1 MGLKGEGAAEKE
13 KESLV
18 LLGRG
23 MVWAKGE
30 EKNVRLAEQCKIL
43 PSCTSVFLLHICSP
57 PAAITFHLISQLKS
71 PPWTP
76 LCLLEAFSLQ
86 DLKGA
91 ASLTS
96 SQFHFFLFP
105 WPPLAISERD
115 YQKGLPRPSSL
126 SNPFP
131 NALPG
136 RPFQKQIWFYHSFPN
151 HLSWAPDHLQLGSP
165 TPGLQTFLC
174 ITAWVLPPCQISS
187 NIRFSKEH
195 EPYCGELRMWGIQA
209 AFLWE
214 SS

>member
-1 MGLKGEGAAEKE
+1 MQN
-13 KESLV
+13 SP
-18 LLGRG
+18 LLY
-23 MVWAKGE
+23 
-30 EKNVRLAEQCKIL
+30 
-43 PSCTSVFLLHICSP
+43 ICSP
-57 PAAITFHLISQLKS
+57 PAAITFHLTSQLKS

-96 SQFHFFLFP
+96 SQFHFSLFP
-105 WPPLAISERD
+105 WPPLAISEPD

-174 ITAWVLPPCQISS
+174 ITAWVLPPVRSAATLDSQRSMNPIVVNCACEGSRLHSS
-187 NIRFSKEH
+187 YENHPNYHPPPHPWKTCLPRNQSLIPAGDH
-195 EPYCGELRMWGIQA
+195 WPTG
-209 AFLWE
+209 
-214 SS
+214 